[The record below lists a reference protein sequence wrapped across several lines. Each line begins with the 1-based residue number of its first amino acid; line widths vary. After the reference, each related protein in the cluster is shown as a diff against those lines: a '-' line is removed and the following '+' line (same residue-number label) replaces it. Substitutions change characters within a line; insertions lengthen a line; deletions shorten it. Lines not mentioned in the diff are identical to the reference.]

1 MAASLQM
8 EGSGL
13 GELRYRGLLGSPYA
27 GATSISY
34 PTAVGA
40 AILAW
45 HALEFLREEG
55 GELAG
60 VVTGEDLARLL
71 PRSRADAIRR
81 DLVAWDIDL
90 FESVRDATPV

>member
-1 MAASLQM
+1 M
-8 EGSGL
+8 
-13 GELRYRGLLGSPYA
+13 
-27 GATSISY
+27 
-34 PTAVGA
+34 GA

-45 HALEFLREEG
+45 HALAFVREEG

-71 PRSRADAIRR
+71 PRSQADAIRR